1 MTVPA
6 LEFTIEGV
14 GLCAPGLPSWTDAG
28 ELLRGER
35 DYVASAYQR
44 PAPAL
49 LSPNERRRAPDSVLL
64 ALAVAEQ
71 ACAMARREPGTLPN
85 VFASAYG
92 DLAISDYLCAEL
104 ARAPL
109 DISPTKFHNSVHNAP
124 AGYWTI
130 ATHCMASSSAV
141 SAGTGTFG
149 ASLLEAA
156 LLACREAS
164 PTLLVVFDTASQ
176 GPLADAIAADSPFA
190 AAFVLS
196 PHSVPGNVAIRLRP
210 GGAGAPGL
218 APLPASLHSLQA
230 TTPAAATLPLLAA
243 IARRE
248 NATLTVAAGV
258 HQPSSGATQDAY
270 HLQLEISF

>member
-1 MTVPA
+1 MNRPA
-6 LEFTIEGV
+6 LEFAIEGI
-14 GLCAPGLPSWTDAG
+14 GLCAPGLPSWNDAG
-28 ELLRGER
+28 EFLRGER
-35 DYVASAYQR
+35 GYAESAYQR

-71 ACAMARREPGTLPN
+71 ACAMARRAPGSLPN

-92 DLAISDYLCAEL
+92 DLAISDYLCTEL

-130 ATHCMASSSAV
+130 ATRCMASSSAV

-156 LLACREAS
+156 LFVRREVT
-164 PTLLVVFDTASQ
+164 PTLLVVFDTMSQ
-176 GPLADAIAADSPFA
+176 GPLADAVDADAPFA
-190 AAFVLS
+190 AAFVLAPES
-196 PHSVPGNVAIRLRP
+196 AAGSAAIRLSP
-210 GGAGAPGL
+210 GGASRSGL
-218 APLPASLHSLQA
+218 ASLPASLHSLQA
-230 TTPAAATLPLLAA
+230 TSPAAATLPLLAA
-243 IARRE
+243 LARRE
-248 NATLTVAAGV
+248 NATLTVAAAP
-258 HQPSSGATQDAY
+258 QPASGATQDAY

>member
-1 MTVPA
+1 LKRPA
-6 LEFTIEGV
+6 LEIAIEGV
-14 GLCAPGLPSWTDAG
+14 GLCAPGLPSWNDAADF
-28 ELLRGER
+28 LRGVRE
-35 DYVASAYQR
+35 YEASAYQR
-44 PAPAL
+44 PSPAL

-71 ACAMARREPGTLPN
+71 ACAMARREPGKLPN

-92 DLAISDYLCAEL
+92 DLAISDYLCTEL

-156 LLACREAS
+156 LLVCREAT
-164 PTLLVVFDTASQ
+164 PVLLVVFDTMSQ
-176 GPLADAIAADSPFA
+176 GPLADAVAAEAPFA
-190 AAFVLS
+190 AAFVLAPQPTAGS
-196 PHSVPGNVAIRLRP
+196 AAVRL
-210 GGAGAPGL
+210 GTCGASKPGL

-230 TTPAAATLPLLAA
+230 TSPAAATLPLLAA
-243 IARRE
+243 LARRE
-248 NATLTVAAGV
+248 ATTLTVAAGV
-258 HQPSSGATQDAY
+258 PQPANGATQDAY